1 MALSGRILGSF
12 NGSIANTS
20 YSRPIIEWSATQS
33 ISGNY
38 STVTASLVFERY
50 HSSYNRSF
58 NNSGHSVT
66 FTINGNRSTA
76 SRTFNIRDNTR
87 NVVWT
92 RTLRV
97 NHSSDG
103 SKSFSLSAS
112 GNTGVNLG
120 SYNFSGTETLD
131 QIPRA
136 STLSAFSFA
145 SHLQPNTAVNL
156 NYTIDRKSGSFRH
169 QIQLRDGS
177 HVVQTWDNVSSNG
190 SSAVKLSTSSVNS
203 LLKRMS
209 SVTSKSLTLRVRTR
223 SGSGGSWI
231 GSAVTRN
238 ATATVNSN
246 VKPTVGALSLSQ
258 TGNSVS
264 SHYLQG
270 KSRVKASFTRS
281 AGYGASISSSSITV
295 RRKSTNNDEQTINSN
310 DGTTSRAVNLSG
322 TYQARGMARDSRGR
336 TTYTSWTDF
345 TVTAYTAP
353 RITNFTAVR
362 SSSAPTTVNIS
373 RAGTHTPLGGSNPL
387 TYTVQRRVGTGA
399 WTNVNTRATGTST
412 SSSFSGTS
420 ISTGNSVTSSYEFRM
435 VITDKFGERA
445 ESVITVSTQQVV
457 LDIHKNEGVGIGKI
471 HERGSLD
478 VGGESFFQD
487 VVHLEGGIHSTMIPS
502 GDDLN
507 NYMTSGFYYNPR
519 NEDVA
524 NIANTPVDSAFSLLV
539 EKHAGVKQTF
549 TRYESSSSNNART
562 WARNYY
568 NGDWADWIEVTTR
581 YGYSSNGGWV
591 RFGNGTQICWYKT
604 DSVSV
609 NSTHRSEGGTS
620 FYRASYEWD
629 FPMTFLND
637 VIGISPAGTA
647 MSRYIGLTRVHGI
660 TRTQASV
667 QIAAFESFDA
677 WTNMTLIAVGRWK

>member
-1 MALSGRILGSF
+1 MALSGRILGAF
-12 NGSIANTS
+12 DGSIANTS
-20 YSRPIIEWSATQS
+20 YSRPVIEWSATQS
-33 ISGNY
+33 VSGNY

-50 HSSYNRSF
+50 HSTYNRSF
-58 NNSGHSVT
+58 NRNGHSVT
-66 FTINGNRSTA
+66 FTINGNKSTA

-87 NVVWT
+87 SVVWT
-92 RTLRV
+92 RTVRV
-97 NHSSDG
+97 NHNSNG

-120 SYNFSGTETLD
+120 SYNFSKTETLD
-131 QIPRA
+131 PIPRA
-136 STLSAFSFA
+136 SSLKSFSINA
-145 SHLQPNTAVNL
+145 HLQPGTANRVNL
-156 NYTIDRKSGSFRH
+156 GLSRASSSFKH
-169 QIQLRDGS
+169 DIQLRDGGTVLQS
-177 HVVQTWDNVSSNG
+177 WNNQGVPSTLTIDSS
-190 SSAVKLSTSSVNS
+190 TVNT

-209 SVTSKSLTLRVRTR
+209 SNTTRTLTLRVQTK
-223 SGSGGSWI
+223 SGSTNV
-231 GSAVTRN
+231 GSALTRT
-238 ATATVNSN
+238 ATATVDSS
-246 VKPTVGALSLSQ
+246 VRPTA
-258 TGNSVS
+258 TGLSVS
-264 SHYLQG
+264 IDGSGRDSSRKIYVQG
-270 KSRVKASFTRS
+270 VSRASVKVNTS
-281 AGYGASISSSSITV
+281 ATGGASI
-295 RRKSTNNDEQTINSN
+295 
-310 DGTTSRAVNLSG
+310 TSRRIVVRHNGTKGNVSTITSGSGTSGILTQSG
-322 TYQARGMARDSRGR
+322 TYEVIATVTDSRGR
-336 TTYTSWTDF
+336 TNTQTRTTF
-345 TVTAYTAP
+345 TVEAYSPP
-353 RITNFTAVR
+353 RITTFSAVR
-362 SSSAPTTVNIS
+362 NAGTPTTVNINRVGS
-373 RAGTHTPLGGSNPL
+373 FSPIGTGHNTL
-387 TYTVQRRVGTGA
+387 TISVQRRQGTGS
-399 WTNVNTRATGTST
+399 WSNVVSNVTTT
-412 SSSFSGTS
+412 SSTFSGTVN
-420 ISTGNSVTSSYEFRM
+420 STGNSVTQSYEFR
-435 VITDKFGERA
+435 VVLTDQFGGRA
-445 ESVITVSTQQVV
+445 EATSTVSTQRVV

-519 NEDVA
+519 NADVA

-549 TRYESSSSNNART
+549 TRYESSSDNNART

-609 NSTHRSEGGTS
+609 NSTHRTEGGTS
-620 FYRASYEWD
+620 FYRASYAWD

-647 MSRYIGLTRVHGI
+647 HSRYIGLTRVHGI

-667 QIAAFESFDA
+667 QIAAFASFDA